1 MADLHSINDAINKR
15 AGRKLLPSILVS
27 LALLTLIFG
36 SINLEPKLFL
46 ALICI
51 VITLGVRELTHAYC
65 TGGIELPDLPIMAI
79 ALIILIASWFGG
91 TEGLAVST
99 GLSIPILMF
108 LLLLISQKDFI
119 KRSTSAVFA
128 VFYLAFLG
136 GFILLLANHADGGK
150 RILALVILIACND
163 TFAYLSGVLFGKH
176 KMAPTISPKKSW
188 EGLIG
193 GLIASAIGGSLVFHY
208 AFSAHWFVGPAVGVM
223 AVVTATCGDLIESAI
238 KRDLAIKDMSNLLP
252 GHGGIMDRLD
262 SALFTAPAVCY
273 RDWETDRKSVV

>member
-27 LALLTLIFG
+27 LSLLTLIFG
-36 SINLEPKLFL
+36 SITIEPKLFL

-51 VITLGVRELTHAYC
+51 VIMLGVRELTHAYRA
-65 TGGIELPDLPIMAI
+65 GGIELPDLPIMAA
-79 ALIILIASWFGG
+79 ALVILLASWFGG

-99 GLSIPILMF
+99 GLIIPILMF

-128 VFYLAFLG
+128 VFYLAVLG
-136 GFILLLANHADGGK
+136 GFILLVANDPDGGK

-163 TFAYLSGVLFGKH
+163 TFAYFAGVLFGKH
-176 KMAPTISPKKSW
+176 KMAPSISPKKSW

-193 GLIASAIGGSLVFHY
+193 GLIASVIGGGLVFHL
-208 AFSAHWFVGPAVGVM
+208 AFETGWYVGSAIGVM
-223 AVVTATCGDLIESAI
+223 TVVTATCGDLIESAI

-262 SALFTAPAVCY
+262 SALFTAPAVWFAFELINRY
-273 RDWETDRKSVV
+273 L

>member
-1 MADLHSINDAINKR
+1 MDDLHSINDAINKR

-27 LALLTLIFG
+27 LTLLTLIFG
-36 SINLEPKLFL
+36 SIYLQPLLFL

-51 VITLGVRELTHAYC
+51 VIMLGVRELAHAYR
-65 TGGIELPDLPIMAI
+65 TGGIELPDLPIMAA
-79 ALIILIASWFGG
+79 ALIILLASWFGD

-99 GLSIPILMF
+99 GLVIPVLMF

-128 VFYLAFLG
+128 VFYLAVLG
-136 GFILLLANHADGGK
+136 GFILLLANNDDGGK

-163 TFAYLSGVLFGKH
+163 TFAYFAGVLFGKH

-188 EGLIG
+188 EGLVG
-193 GLIASAIGGSLVFHY
+193 GLIASLIGGALIFHY
-208 AFSAHWFVGPAVGVM
+208 SFGVSWFVGVAVGAM
-223 AVVTATCGDLIESAI
+223 TVVTATCGDLIESAI

-262 SALFTAPAVCY
+262 SALFTAPAVWFAFELINRY
-273 RDWETDRKSVV
+273 I

>member
-27 LALLTLIFG
+27 LSLLTLIFG
-36 SINLEPKLFL
+36 SISLEPKLFL
-46 ALICI
+46 ALICV
-51 VITLGVRELTHAYC
+51 VIMLGVRELTHAYRA
-65 TGGIELPDLPIMAI
+65 GGIELPDLPIMAVS
-79 ALIILIASWFGG
+79 LVILLASWFGG

-108 LLLLISQKDFI
+108 FLLLISQKDFI

-128 VFYLAFLG
+128 VCYLAVLG
-136 GFILLLANHADGGK
+136 GFILLVANDADGGK
-150 RILALVILIACND
+150 RILALVILISCND
-163 TFAYLSGVLFGKH
+163 TFAYFAGVLFGKH

-193 GLIASAIGGSLVFHY
+193 GLIASVIGGGLVFNFAFETAWYVGSAIG
-208 AFSAHWFVGPAVGVM
+208 VM
-223 AVVTATCGDLIESAI
+223 TVVTATCGDLIESAI

-262 SALFTAPAVCY
+262 SALFTAPAVWFAFELINRY
-273 RDWETDRKSVV
+273 L

>member
-27 LALLTLIFG
+27 LTLLTLIFG
-36 SINLEPKLFL
+36 TINLEPKLFL
-46 ALICI
+46 LLILI
-51 VITLGVRELTHAYC
+51 AIMLGVRELTHAYRA
-65 TGGIELPDLPIMAI
+65 GGIELPDLPIMLI
-79 ALIILIASWFGG
+79 ASVILVASWFGG

-108 LLLLISQKDFI
+108 FLLMISQKDFI

-128 VFYLAFLG
+128 VFYLAVLG
-136 GFILLLANHADGGK
+136 GFILLVANHPDGGK

-163 TFAYLSGVLFGKH
+163 TFAYFAGVLFGKH

-188 EGLIG
+188 EGLVG
-193 GLIASAIGGSLVFHY
+193 GLIASLIGGALVFQN
-208 AFSAHWFVGPAVGVM
+208 AFETQWYVGCAVGVM
-223 AVVTATCGDLIESAI
+223 TVITATCGDLIESAI

-262 SALFTAPAVCY
+262 SALFTAPAV
-273 RDWETDRKSVV
+273 WF

>member
-27 LALLTLIFG
+27 LSLLTLIFG
-36 SINLEPKLFL
+36 SITLEPKLFL
-46 ALICI
+46 ALICV
-51 VITLGVRELTHAYC
+51 VIMLGVRELTHAYRA
-65 TGGIELPDLPIMAI
+65 GGIELPDLPIMAVS
-79 ALIILIASWFGG
+79 LVILLASWFGG

-108 LLLLISQKDFI
+108 FLLLISQKHFI

-128 VFYLAFLG
+128 VFYLAVLG
-136 GFILLLANHADGGK
+136 GFILLVANDADGGK
-150 RILALVILIACND
+150 RILALVILISCND
-163 TFAYLSGVLFGKH
+163 TFAYFAGVLFGKH

-193 GLIASAIGGSLVFHY
+193 GLIASLIGGALVFHY
-208 AFSAHWFVGPAVGVM
+208 AFETNWYVGSAIGVM
-223 AVVTATCGDLIESAI
+223 TVVTATCGDLIESAI

-262 SALFTAPAVCY
+262 SALFTAPAVWFAFELINRY
-273 RDWETDRKSVV
+273 L

>member
-15 AGRKLLPSILVS
+15 AGRRLLPSILVS
-27 LALLTLIFG
+27 LTLLGLIFG
-36 SINLEPKLFL
+36 SITLEPKLFL

-51 VITLGVRELTHAYC
+51 VIMLGVRELTHAYRA
-65 TGGIELPDLPIMAI
+65 GRIELPDLPIMAVS
-79 ALIILIASWFGG
+79 LIILIASWFGG

-108 LLLLISQKDFI
+108 LLLLISQQDFI

-128 VFYLAFLG
+128 VFYLAVLG
-136 GFILLLANHADGGK
+136 GFILLVANDADGGK
-150 RILALVILIACND
+150 RILALVILISCND
-163 TFAYLSGVLFGKH
+163 TFAYFAGVLFGKH

-193 GLIASAIGGSLVFHY
+193 GLIASLIGGALVFHY
-208 AFSAHWFVGPAVGVM
+208 AFETAWYVGCAVGAM
-223 AVVTATCGDLIESAI
+223 TVVTATCGDLIESAI

-262 SALFTAPAVCY
+262 SALFTAPAVWFAFELINRY
-273 RDWETDRKSVV
+273 L

>member
-27 LALLTLIFG
+27 LTLLTLIFG
-36 SINLEPKLFL
+36 TINLEPKLFL
-46 ALICI
+46 LLILI
-51 VITLGVRELTHAYC
+51 AIMLGVRELTHAYRA
-65 TGGIELPDLPIMAI
+65 GGIELPDLPIMLI
-79 ALIILIASWFGG
+79 ASVILVASWFGG

-108 LLLLISQKDFI
+108 FLLMISQKDFI

-128 VFYLAFLG
+128 VFYLAVLG
-136 GFILLLANHADGGK
+136 GFILLVANHPDGGK

-163 TFAYLSGVLFGKH
+163 TFAYFAGVLFGKH

-188 EGLIG
+188 EGLVG
-193 GLIASAIGGSLVFHY
+193 GLIASLIGGALVFQN
-208 AFSAHWFVGPAVGVM
+208 AFETQWYVGCAVGVM
-223 AVVTATCGDLIESAI
+223 TVITATCGDLIESAI

-262 SALFTAPAVCY
+262 SALFTAPAVWFAFELINRY
-273 RDWETDRKSVV
+273 L

>member
-27 LALLTLIFG
+27 LSLLTLIFG
-36 SINLEPKLFL
+36 SISLEPKLFL
-46 ALICI
+46 ALICV
-51 VITLGVRELTHAYC
+51 VIMLGVRELTHAYRA
-65 TGGIELPDLPIMAI
+65 GGIELPDLPIMAVS
-79 ALIILIASWFGG
+79 LVILLASWFGG

-108 LLLLISQKDFI
+108 FLLLISQKDFI

-128 VFYLAFLG
+128 VFYLAVLG
-136 GFILLLANHADGGK
+136 GFILLVANDAEGGK
-150 RILALVILIACND
+150 RILALVILISCND
-163 TFAYLSGVLFGKH
+163 TFAYFAGVLFGKH

-193 GLIASAIGGSLVFHY
+193 GLIASVIGGGLVFNFAFETAWYVGSAIG
-208 AFSAHWFVGPAVGVM
+208 VM
-223 AVVTATCGDLIESAI
+223 TVVTATCGDLIESAI

-262 SALFTAPAVCY
+262 SALFTAPAVWFAFELINRY
-273 RDWETDRKSVV
+273 L

>member
-27 LALLTLIFG
+27 LTLLTLIFG
-36 SINLEPKLFL
+36 SIYLEPLLFL
-46 ALICI
+46 ALICV
-51 VITLGVRELTHAYC
+51 VIMLGVRELAHAYR
-65 TGGIELPDLPIMAI
+65 TGGIELPDLPIMAA
-79 ALIILIASWFGG
+79 ALIILLASWFGD

-99 GLSIPILMF
+99 GLVIPVLMF

-128 VFYLAFLG
+128 VFYLAVLG
-136 GFILLLANHADGGK
+136 GFILLLANNDDGGK

-163 TFAYLSGVLFGKH
+163 TFAYFAGVLFGKH

-188 EGLIG
+188 EGLVG
-193 GLIASAIGGSLVFHY
+193 GLIASLIGGALIFHNS
-208 AFSAHWFVGPAVGVM
+208 FGVGWYVGAAVGAM
-223 AVVTATCGDLIESAI
+223 TVVTATCGDLIESAI

-262 SALFTAPAVCY
+262 SALFTAPAVWFAFELINRY
-273 RDWETDRKSVV
+273 L

>member
-27 LALLTLIFG
+27 LLLLTLIFG
-36 SINLEPKLFL
+36 SIYLQPLLFL

-51 VITLGVRELTHAYC
+51 VISLGVRELTQAYR
-65 TGGIELPDLPIMAI
+65 TGGIELPDLPII
-79 ALIILIASWFGG
+79 AATLIILLASWFGD

-99 GLSIPILMF
+99 GLTIPILMF

-119 KRSTSAVFA
+119 KRSTSAVFS
-128 VFYLAFLG
+128 VFYLAVLG
-136 GFILLLANHADGGK
+136 GFILLLANNPDGGE

-163 TFAYLSGVLFGKH
+163 TFAYFAGVIFGKH
-176 KMAPTISPKKSW
+176 KMAPSISPKKSW

-193 GLIASAIGGSLVFHY
+193 GLIASLIGGALIFHYTFDVGWYVGSAIGL
-208 AFSAHWFVGPAVGVM
+208 M
-223 AVVTATCGDLIESAI
+223 TVVTATCGDLIESAI

-262 SALFTAPAVCY
+262 SALFTAPAVWFAFELINRY
-273 RDWETDRKSVV
+273 L

>member
-27 LALLTLIFG
+27 LSLLALIFG
-36 SINLEPKLFL
+36 SITLEPKLFL
-46 ALICI
+46 LLICI
-51 VITLGVRELTHAYC
+51 VISLGVRELTHAYRA
-65 TGGIELPDLPIMAI
+65 GGIELPDLPIMAVT
-79 ALIILIASWFGG
+79 LVILLASWFGG

-128 VFYLAFLG
+128 VFYLAVLG
-136 GFILLLANHADGGK
+136 GFILLVANDPDGAK
-150 RILALVILIACND
+150 RILALVILISCND
-163 TFAYLSGVLFGKH
+163 TFAYFAGVLFGKH
-176 KMAPTISPKKSW
+176 KMAPSISPKKSW

-193 GLIASAIGGSLVFHY
+193 GLIASVIGGGLVFHF
-208 AFSAHWFVGPAVGVM
+208 AFETGWYVGSAIGVM
-223 AVVTATCGDLIESAI
+223 TVVTATCGDLIESAI

-262 SALFTAPAVCY
+262 SALFTAPAVWFAFELINRY
-273 RDWETDRKSVV
+273 L

>member
-27 LALLTLIFG
+27 LLLLTLIFG
-36 SINLEPKLFL
+36 SIYLQPLLFL

-51 VITLGVRELTHAYC
+51 VISLGVRELTQAYR
-65 TGGIELPDLPIMAI
+65 TGGIELPDLPIIAA
-79 ALIILIASWFGG
+79 ALIILLASWFGD

-99 GLSIPILMF
+99 GLIIPILMF

-119 KRSTSAVFA
+119 KRSTSAVFS
-128 VFYLAFLG
+128 VFYLAVLG
-136 GFILLLANHADGGK
+136 GFILLLANNPDGGE

-163 TFAYLSGVLFGKH
+163 TFAYFAGIIFGKH
-176 KMAPTISPKKSW
+176 KMAPSISPKKSW

-193 GLIASAIGGSLVFHY
+193 GLIASLIGGALIFHYTFDVAWYVGSAIGL
-208 AFSAHWFVGPAVGVM
+208 M
-223 AVVTATCGDLIESAI
+223 TVVTATCGDLIESAI

-262 SALFTAPAVCY
+262 SALFTAPAVWFAFELINRY
-273 RDWETDRKSVV
+273 L

>member
-27 LALLTLIFG
+27 LLLLTLIFG
-36 SINLEPKLFL
+36 SIYLQPLLFL

-51 VITLGVRELTHAYC
+51 VISLGVRELTQAYR
-65 TGGIELPDLPIMAI
+65 TGGIELPDLPIIAA
-79 ALIILIASWFGG
+79 ALIILLASWFGD

-99 GLSIPILMF
+99 GLIIPILMF

-119 KRSTSAVFA
+119 KRSTSAVFS
-128 VFYLAFLG
+128 VFYLAVLG
-136 GFILLLANHADGGK
+136 GFILLLANNPDGGE

-163 TFAYLSGVLFGKH
+163 TFAYFAGVIFGKH
-176 KMAPTISPKKSW
+176 KMAPSISPKKSW

-193 GLIASAIGGSLVFHY
+193 GLIASLIGGALIFHYTFDVAWYIGSAIGL
-208 AFSAHWFVGPAVGVM
+208 M
-223 AVVTATCGDLIESAI
+223 TVVTATCGDLIESAI

-262 SALFTAPAVCY
+262 SALFTAPAVWFAFELINRY
-273 RDWETDRKSVV
+273 H